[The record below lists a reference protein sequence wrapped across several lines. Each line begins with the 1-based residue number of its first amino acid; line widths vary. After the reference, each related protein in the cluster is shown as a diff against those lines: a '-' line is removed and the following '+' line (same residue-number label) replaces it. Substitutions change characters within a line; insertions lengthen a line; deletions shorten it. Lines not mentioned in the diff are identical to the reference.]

1 MVKAPKYFTVKLIDE
16 LGGCYLTLDKLT
28 YDKKRKVIKEWK
40 SCRVV
45 IRDTVEELEVYR
57 STSGEELWIFVDG

>member
-1 MVKAPKYFTVKLIDE
+1 MVKAQKFFSVKLIDE

-28 YDKKRKVIKEWK
+28 YNQKRQAIKEWK

-45 IRDTVEELEVYR
+45 IRDTIEELEVYR
-57 STSGEELWIFVDG
+57 STSGEELWIFEE